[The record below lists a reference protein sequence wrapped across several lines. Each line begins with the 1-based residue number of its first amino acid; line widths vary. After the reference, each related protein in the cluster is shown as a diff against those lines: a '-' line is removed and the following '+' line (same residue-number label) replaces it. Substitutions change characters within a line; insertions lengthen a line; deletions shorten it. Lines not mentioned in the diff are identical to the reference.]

1 MNFSSLPKI
10 ELHLH
15 LDCSLSFEVVQKL
28 NPDITKS
35 EYRELFVAP
44 AKCRDLAD
52 YISRSLEAIKLM
64 QHRKSLKLVVEDLF
78 EQLQADNVIYAEIR
92 FAPLEHT
99 KEELAADEVVAAVNE
114 AVSEQT
120 TKTGIKVGIILCT
133 LRNYSQTQSM
143 QTVKLVQEF
152 EDTNVVGFDI
162 AADEAGYPIDN
173 HVSAF
178 RYANEK
184 GLNCTA
190 HAGEARGPKSVRETL
205 DNFSPS
211 RIGHG
216 VRSAEDRELIER
228 LKEQNI
234 HLEICPTSNIQTNV
248 YEKMTDHTVDTLFE
262 SGISL
267 SINTDTRTISDVTLD
282 EEYQMM
288 GNIFDWDT
296 DELLKSNLE
305 AITHAFTDDETKKQ
319 LKKRVKNA
327 YEANSA

>member
-99 KEELAADEVVAAVNE
+99 QEELAADEVVAAVNE

-267 SINTDTRTISDVTLD
+267 SIHTDTRTISDVTLD